1 MRKRD
6 VDLLIAL
13 GVLLLVQ
20 QRRTAR
26 KVDALLALATAD
38 PLSYDAI
45 KQRVIDRGLDI
56 PLNLLLTGKP

>member
-38 PLSYDAI
+38 PTSYDSI
-45 KQRVIDRGLDI
+45 KKRIIDRGLDI

>member
-13 GVLLLVQ
+13 GLLLLVE
-20 QRRTAR
+20 QRRTRR

-38 PLSYDAI
+38 PTSYDSLR
-45 KQRVIDRGLDI
+45 KRVIDRMLDV
-56 PLNLLLTGKP
+56 PLNLLIPD